1 MIKQVSF
8 YNCRC
13 KIMQKNQEVDNC
25 DNTWKTMRVSYSFLK
40 EKGNILKMD
49 GVDKMGIE
57 KPWRVE

>member
-1 MIKQVSF
+1 
-8 YNCRC
+8 
-13 KIMQKNQEVDNC
+13 MQKNQEVDNC